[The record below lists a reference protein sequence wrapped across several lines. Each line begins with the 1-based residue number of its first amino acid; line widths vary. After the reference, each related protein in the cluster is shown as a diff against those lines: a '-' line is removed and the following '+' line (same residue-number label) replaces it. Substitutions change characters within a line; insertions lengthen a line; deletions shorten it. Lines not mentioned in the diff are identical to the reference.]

1 MADIIVKKCII
12 NENLFAFSSYLDVGS
27 DYIYI
32 YCDWRTLLHSI
43 LLRMPSYLYMICS
56 CETFGANI
64 AYYIILLID
73 VVFVV

>member
-32 YCDWRTLLHSI
+32 YCDWRTLLHNI
-43 LLRMPSYLYMICS
+43 LLRMPSYFLQNVQSPQKFTYTTNTTSIN
-56 CETFGANI
+56 NI
-64 AYYIILLID
+64 I
-73 VVFVV
+73 